1 MNTARRD
8 FLRFLA
14 ASPLLAG
21 LGSLEAF
28 AAGGGAETAA
38 QALDVFELEAI
49 AKKNLPP
56 AHWAYM
62 ATGVDGDGTL
72 KANMEGYANFAL
84 RVRRLSG
91 AHTPDASVTLFGTK
105 WETPI
110 FLCPVSSQRAFHD
123 DAELATARAA
133 RAKGHLQILSTL
145 SSATLEEVT
154 AARGGPVWFQLYP
167 TDQWSVAQALLRR
180 AEAAGSPALVLT
192 VDLQYGSNRETQA
205 FGRRLDTR
213 DCTSC
218 HIADPFDIVANLPAH
233 GNYRGLDLSKV
244 KSLFPADAT
253 WEYVAKLRA
262 AWPRKLLVK
271 GIVTREDAALCLEH
285 GVDGIVVSNHGGRA
299 EESLRPSIDSLVE
312 VVEAVKG
319 RAPVL
324 LDGGVRRGT
333 DIFKALALGATA
345 VGIGRPQVWGLAA
358 FGQAGVEAALD
369 ILKSELLLVMRQ
381 AGTTSLA
388 KIDRSY
394 VVDRRRG

>member
-72 KANMEGYANFAL
+72 KANMEGYANLAL

-105 WETPI
+105 WATPI

-123 DAELATARAA
+123 DGEVATARAA

-145 SSATLEEVT
+145 SSTTLEEVT

-167 TDQWSVAQALLRR
+167 TDQWSVTQALLRR

-213 DCTSC
+213 DCTTC
-218 HIADPFDIVANLPAH
+218 HIADPFDIVGNLPAH
-233 GNYRGLDLSKV
+233 R
-244 KSLFPADAT
+244 T
-253 WEYVAKLRA
+253 
-262 AWPRKLLVK
+262 
-271 GIVTREDAALCLEH
+271 T
-285 GVDGIVVSNHGGRA
+285 GG
-299 EESLRPSIDSLVE
+299 STS
-312 VVEAVKG
+312 
-319 RAPVL
+319 
-324 LDGGVRRGT
+324 RR
-333 DIFKALALGATA
+333 
-345 VGIGRPQVWGLAA
+345 
-358 FGQAGVEAALD
+358 
-369 ILKSELLLVMRQ
+369 
-381 AGTTSLA
+381 
-388 KIDRSY
+388 
-394 VVDRRRG
+394 